1 MGDKFPSPVSGVG
14 HQDSSRC
21 LMLGFDLRIRIP
33 GHGQGHQSLALVPC
47 VGFLGATRT
56 HRCLGYHLL
65 VSPGTVLSDESPC
78 TKSTIGPQ
86 VISPISDVESSGLG
100 MVLDVR
106 LQARS

>member
-33 GHGQGHQSLALVPC
+33 GHGQGHQSLAPVPC
-47 VGFLGATRT
+47 VGFLGQ
-56 HRCLGYHLL
+56 L
-65 VSPGTVLSDESPC
+65 VLTVVSGIMSLC
-78 TKSTIGPQ
+78 HQ

-100 MVLDVR
+100 MVLDIR